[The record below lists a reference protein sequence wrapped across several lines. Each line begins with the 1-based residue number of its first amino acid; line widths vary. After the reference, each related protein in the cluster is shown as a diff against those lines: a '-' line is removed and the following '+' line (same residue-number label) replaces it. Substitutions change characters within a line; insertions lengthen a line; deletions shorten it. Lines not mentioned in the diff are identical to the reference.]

1 MLWTLLILSIFAIFR
16 SIFHLTDDDFDD
28 YSNIKY
34 SKLKYRVPY
43 ETITFFVNLFHVG
56 GYFFSINAFTK
67 QRATMNEYA
76 EYILLGLGISNFIY
90 FFFFIFMHHVTFF
103 TWCVDIFY
111 LIINFLLYFQTKDLT
126 QLFKEKESLKIKND
140 MNRM

>member
-1 MLWTLLILSIFAIFR
+1 
-16 SIFHLTDDDFDD
+16 
-28 YSNIKY
+28 
-34 SKLKYRVPY
+34 
-43 ETITFFVNLFHVG
+43 
-56 GYFFSINAFTK
+56 
-67 QRATMNEYA
+67 MNEYA